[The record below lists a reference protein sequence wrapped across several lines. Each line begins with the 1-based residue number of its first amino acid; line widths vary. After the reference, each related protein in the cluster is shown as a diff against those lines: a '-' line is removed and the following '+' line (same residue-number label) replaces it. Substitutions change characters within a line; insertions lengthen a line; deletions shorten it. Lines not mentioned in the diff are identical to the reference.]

1 MTKQPLYI
9 SNEVTVFIF
18 VKACFLFYNG
28 RCELINAEHFLF
40 AIWNVFLSKENNAKI
55 LEIISLTDNSTL
67 KRQNLIFSDLPTL
80 QTHDN
85 LL

>member
-1 MTKQPLYI
+1 MQN
-9 SNEVTVFIF
+9 S
-18 VKACFLFYNG
+18 
-28 RCELINAEHFLF
+28 FLF